1 MSYNSGSKNARNFKS
16 ATCFALVR
24 FVNFSLDYSLNCTPP
39 GLITIT
45 NNNDNNNK
53 INNNN
58 NNNNNITRF
67 KADTQ
72 FFFAS
77 KINFLIKE
85 LLCEIDFLR

>member
-1 MSYNSGSKNARNFKS
+1 MSYNSESKNARNFKS

-24 FVNFSLDYSLNCTPP
+24 FVNFSLDYSLHCTPP

-58 NNNNNITRF
+58 NNITRF

-72 FFFAS
+72 FFFTS
-77 KINFLIKE
+77 KINLLIKE